1 MNFAKVKVN
10 KKWRGSMAPTFFFY
24 FFILY
29 EISRFL
35 FLIFRDATHRH
46 DLGFSFFFSFF
57 FLFCKKR
64 NKLKTI
70 RWRLPVNIT
79 VSFDR
84 GLNLVSITLE
94 RARFLARG
102 KNLIRRKEI
111 FNQDIPFFPLFLNY
125 SYYSSGLLMIIT

>member
-1 MNFAKVKVN
+1 MKRIDGSYIFFLFFHFIRDFTLSIFNF
-10 KKWRGSMAPTFFFY
+10 
-24 FFILY
+24 
-29 EISRFL
+29 SRCDPSPRSRFFL
-35 FLIFRDATHRH
+35 FL
-46 DLGFSFFFSFF
+46 FFFFP
-57 FLFCKKR
+57 FCRKKR

-94 RARFLARG
+94 RARFLARE

-111 FNQDIPFFPLFLNY
+111 FNQDISFFPLFLNY
-125 SYYSSGLLMIIT
+125 SYYSSALLMIIT